1 MGQVPIYYNH
11 VNTSRPDT
19 DPDVFNRYQS
29 NYIDERNEPLYP
41 FGFGLS
47 YTTFAYGE
55 LKLNKTTLME
65 GESIKATINVTNTG
79 DFKATEI
86 VQLYTHDIYA
96 SLARPVK
103 ELKGFER
110 ITLNP
115 GESRDVT
122 FSITPDMLRF
132 YNSELEYVW
141 EPGEFEVMAGPDS
154 EHLSTCKFE
163 LK

>member
-11 VNTSRPDT
+11 MNTSRPDS
-19 DPDVFNRYQS
+19 DPNVFNRYQS

-55 LKLNKTTLME
+55 LRLDKTTLTE

-132 YNSELEYVW
+132 YNSKLEYVW
-141 EPGEFEVMAGPDS
+141 ERES
-154 EHLSTCKFE
+154 
-163 LK
+163 LKLWSARTQNT